1 MAAVR
6 HLEFVKY
13 ANFDIPHGLRL
24 KSVYLYKISSRSVER
39 LQSYYKLNI
48 LNMAAVRHL
57 GFVIRMRGTTH
68 DAAWVVRRSRENLV
82 QIG

>member
-6 HLEFVKY
+6 HFEFLKY
-13 ANFDIPHGLRL
+13 ANFDIPQGLSL

-39 LQSYYKLNI
+39 LQSFYKLNI
-48 LNMAAVRHL
+48 FNMADVRHL
-57 GFVIRMRGTTH
+57 GFVIRMRGSTH
-68 DAAWVVRRSRENLV
+68 EAALAARRSSENFV

>member
-6 HLEFVKY
+6 HFEFVKY

-39 LQSYYKLNI
+39 LQNYYELNI
-48 LNMAAVRHL
+48 FNMAAVRHL

-68 DAAWVVRRSRENLV
+68 DAALVVRRSPKNFV